1 MATPSHIQAVKS
13 LNKSPSHLMI
23 LTSSWSYIMMYL
35 QKYLIHNPSEVLKVT
50 SKLRYYPKEY
60 VRKFM
65 AEAMS
70 FVLRNAPDQ
79 QLERGI
85 KKVIKEAVKKPYR
98 ESCVE
103 LLLYNIMK
111 GCSSRLHSK
120 AERVLQ
126 LLTSETIFH
135 IGGGADQESRTTIL
149 AIIKSVFKRL
159 CETMEPK
166 ELNLVWSCLYKKVH
180 ECVNTGNIM
189 HLRRILSVLVSGVKV
204 QKGQK
209 VSGLEPLISWRVQFS

>member
-1 MATPSHIQAVKS
+1 MVINELNTTKDFISLYEEVIPCTQTLPLLLLHKESLISKLLSRLIAALSRDLLEEFVPISFPAPSADREPDIIEQ
-13 LNKSPSHLMI
+13 I

-98 ESCVE
+98 ESGVE

-120 AERVLQ
+120 AERV
-126 LLTSETIFH
+126 F
-135 IGGGADQESRTTIL
+135 
-149 AIIKSVFKRL
+149 
-159 CETMEPK
+159 
-166 ELNLVWSCLYKKVH
+166 NY
-180 ECVNTGNIM
+180 
-189 HLRRILSVLVSGVKV
+189 
-204 QKGQK
+204 
-209 VSGLEPLISWRVQFS
+209 